1 MPQPVE
7 YPPELEPQLRQV
19 AALRAELRAVRGA
32 IELQRP
38 RIAAYRR
45 RWKSPHCELN
55 FLACLCAL
63 SRERRTLEQL
73 RASSHDIDSIAEAIS
88 REARDTLEVLAR
100 EQLVRPLSLSTPMQL
115 GGATRPPHSSA
126 DRSALLAA
134 AQERMSRRGV
144 PSHGYQPRSLGLDTT
159 GPQPNMFER
168 IRTLQISRERAD
180 APPRG
185 EPVVEELQLLRPL
198 AEGCSICLEP
208 RRKGDSVWILKCG
221 HCFHARCASK
231 WLHKS
236 ELLPDVPVTSA
247 AKVCDGNRSV
257 KHTHYSMCVCGRV
270 CGRRLTFSALS
281 PPRRK
286 ALRSSC
292 RRPLFSRT
300 FSVRIRSTSSH
311 AITFRRVRLV
321 SVIYLRSVVIRYSVY
336 AISIVYIATSLLP
349 QVEGVTTRL
358 RRGRSP
364 RAATA
369 DTIKRRAP
377 LCARSSCVPL
387 HIPSITLQIMLATL
401 AAQNFRAWKSLHRVS
416 GAI

>member
-38 RIAAYRR
+38 RIAAQASMEISALRA
-45 RWKSPHCELN
+45 ELSSMSVRSE
-55 FLACLCAL
+55 
-63 SRERRTLEQL
+63 SRRRTLEQL

-115 GGATRPPHSSA
+115 GGATRPPHSAA

-134 AQERMSRRGV
+134 AQVRMSRRGV

-236 ELLPDVPVTSA
+236 ELCP
-247 AKVCDGNRSV
+247 
-257 KHTHYSMCVCGRV
+257 MC
-270 CGRRLTFSALS
+270 
-281 PPRRK
+281 
-286 ALRSSC
+286 
-292 RRPLFSRT
+292 
-300 FSVRIRSTSSH
+300 
-311 AITFRRVRLV
+311 
-321 SVIYLRSVVIRYSVY
+321 
-336 AISIVYIATSLLP
+336 
-349 QVEGVTTRL
+349 
-358 RRGRSP
+358 RSP
-364 RAATA
+364 
-369 DTIKRRAP
+369 
-377 LCARSSCVPL
+377 VP
-387 HIPSITLQIMLATL
+387 
-401 AAQNFRAWKSLHRVS
+401 RKSAMETEV
-416 GAI
+416 